1 MEYIVIEA
9 ESIELL
15 QNRVS
20 EKILEG
26 WHPKGGVSTKV
37 AGGYWPLRNT
47 YVQAMIKE

>member
-20 EKILEG
+20 EKIQQG
-26 WHPKGGVSTKV
+26 WLPKGGVSTKV
-37 AGGYWPLRNT
+37 AGHYWPLTNT
-47 YVQAMIKE
+47 FVQAMVKE